1 MKAGKSL
8 VELAQELQSRAAR
21 KSDYVADTRAVTMD
35 EKGAGLV
42 IASADPIALSVDTHT
57 HRQIGTHLGIP
68 SKYYDRATEL
78 EAMGGQ
84 ILDLA
89 ANDWTV
95 IAQAA

>member
-8 VELAQELQSRAAR
+8 VELAQELQSRAER
-21 KSDYVADTRAVTMD
+21 KSDYVADTRAVTAVAND
-35 EKGAGLV
+35 HE
-42 IASADPIALSVDTHT
+42 S
-57 HRQIGTHLGIP
+57 
-68 SKYYDRATEL
+68 YDRATEL

-84 ILDLA
+84 ILDRA